1 MQLQPGCCSPR
12 FKQRIHCD
20 IQLLLLC
27 QVHHFTMHLHASP
40 GSKAVSPLMYPLIES
55 LAPNYK

>member
-40 GSKAVSPLMYPLIES
+40 GSKAVSPLMYP
-55 LAPNYK
+55 